1 MLLKCTGRRS
11 TLNWLFRGRSIAGTQ
26 SVRSG
31 TGSLLRLRRKP
42 PTGFYIDISH
52 RKNIS
57 TGPRPRSLSVLPT
70 GRSCTAGPAKKRTR
84 KKKRASRISLR
95 TRLTA
100 PTSRHLHCN
109 FQLAIRRSQLQLP
122 PLTSCRFP
130 RFHRTR
136 KLFCCFGDPFGH
148 RFGLYG
154 PWGSQMDTHRAG
166 TAKHPY
172 SNT

>member
-26 SVRSG
+26 SVHSG
-31 TGSLLRLRRKP
+31 TGSLLRLRRKR

-57 TGPRPRSLSVLPT
+57 TAPRPRSLSVLPT

-100 PTSRHLHCN
+100 PTSSTRFSGHHSSYL
-109 FQLAIRRSQLQLP
+109 RSHP
-122 PLTSCRFP
+122 A
-130 RFHRTR
+130 
-136 KLFCCFGDPFGH
+136 DPFGH
-148 RFGLYG
+148 RFAFIAHGGVKWTRIAIRNITYVPAPPPHIFGRRHFLTVYR
-154 PWGSQMDTHRAG
+154 WGHE
-166 TAKHPY
+166 
-172 SNT
+172 